1 MGRGRFAL
9 AGALTAALL
18 AALAAVGGVG
28 YAASSVAG
36 AVKVAKRVVTPQKGA
51 GTIVVKGIS
60 AGGDQYRPG
69 YGFGDRNHNHTGP
82 PGLTG
87 GEGEKTPPAQTKSVD
102 GGEAKLVTTRVKL
115 DEQAALWISVL
126 DAKGDRLLLTQSKSK
141 VGGKLT
147 GPQTKT
153 LHYVVLVPRSI
164 PLQLRVP
171 ANLLEKGATYRI
183 RVTAIDPSGNKTT
196 VFIPF
201 TA

>member
-28 YAASSVAG
+28 YAASSVVG
-36 AVKVAKRVVTPQKGA
+36 AVKVAKRVVTPQKGSGA
-51 GTIVVKGIS
+51 IVVKGIS

-87 GEGEKTPPAQTKSVD
+87 SEGEKTPPAQTKSVD
-102 GGEAKLVTTRVKL
+102 GGQAKLVTTRVKL

-126 DAKGDRLLLTQSKSK
+126 DASGHRILLTQSKSK